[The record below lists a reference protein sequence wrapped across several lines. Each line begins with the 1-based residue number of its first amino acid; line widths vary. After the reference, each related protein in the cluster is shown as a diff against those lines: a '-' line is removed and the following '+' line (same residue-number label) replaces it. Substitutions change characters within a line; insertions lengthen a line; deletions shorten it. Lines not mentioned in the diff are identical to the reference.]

1 MFKHGIGS
9 IALLGVLLFSSGA
22 LHAQP
27 DESNGPDNTVLMRT
41 SMGDL
46 IIELDAE
53 RAPASVKNFLAYA
66 DDGFYTDTLF
76 HRVIDGFMIQ
86 GGGYTGDFQ
95 RKATRA
101 PVSNEAYN
109 GLRNRRY
116 TIAMARTTAP
126 HSATSQF
133 FINTENNTNL
143 DHTGTTQRGWGYTVF
158 GRVIDGM
165 EVVDA
170 ISQVRTGS
178 AGPFGRDVPREPVVI
193 LGVERFMPTAPT
205 GSGTGQAD
213 KPNGGPAIEP
223 EDTLNKVLAPADD
236 GDASATHALSAS
248 DAKLN

>member
-86 GGGYTGDFQ
+86 GGGYTTVCAIGVTPLPWLEPRHLIQPRRSFLSTPKTTPIWTTPVQPNEDGDTQ
-95 RKATRA
+95 C
-101 PVSNEAYN
+101 
-109 GLRNRRY
+109 
-116 TIAMARTTAP
+116 
-126 HSATSQF
+126 
-133 FINTENNTNL
+133 L
-143 DHTGTTQRGWGYTVF
+143 DASL
-158 GRVIDGM
+158 M
-165 EVVDA
+165 EWK
-170 ISQVRTGS
+170 SSTPSVR
-178 AGPFGRDVPREPVVI
+178 F
-193 LGVERFMPTAPT
+193 
-205 GSGTGQAD
+205 
-213 KPNGGPAIEP
+213 
-223 EDTLNKVLAPADD
+223 APALP
-236 GDASATHALSAS
+236 GLSVAMCHESLWLFSELNASCQPPQLAAAQARLINQTADQL
-248 DAKLN
+248 